1 MPSVII
7 ATFWRG
13 FPFWV
18 ISFLAALQNVP
29 LELYETAAL
38 DGANAWQRSRH
49 ITLPSIR
56 HVVLLVVLLLVMIVV
71 PLVKLDNP
79 LNV

>member
-1 MPSVII
+1 MPSVIL

-38 DGANAWQRSRH
+38 DGANAWQRFRH
-49 ITLPSIR
+49 ITLPEHPPCR
-56 HVVLLVVLLLVMIVV
+56 AGGGAA
-71 PLVKLDNP
+71 LDD
-79 LNV
+79 LDDEWL